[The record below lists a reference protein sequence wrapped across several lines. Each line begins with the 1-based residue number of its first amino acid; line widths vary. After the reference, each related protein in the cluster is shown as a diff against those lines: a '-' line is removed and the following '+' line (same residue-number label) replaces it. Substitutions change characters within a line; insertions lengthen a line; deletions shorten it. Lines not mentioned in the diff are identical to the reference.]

1 MKLLDKLIVNTVFAI
16 QILLAFLL
24 LFESKVSLP
33 IGLAPLGRMH
43 PLVLHFPIG
52 LLVLVGLI
60 QFFKKEFPVE
70 AFGKIQRFTLLIAA
84 VTTSIAA
91 LMGFFLS
98 KEEGYGGDL
107 MTLHKWTGVALSFFT
122 YGLLILDQYKSRIS
136 PLLFQG
142 GLALS
147 IVLLVVAGHFGAG
160 LTHGENFVM
169 APLMKAAPSITE
181 DTPVFEAAIMPVLEQ
196 KCEGC
201 HNPRKRKG
209 ELDMSTLEGLLAGG
223 ENGEVWVAEDAD
235 NSPMIHRARL
245 PLKDEEHM
253 PPDGK
258 PQLTEAEIDLLHA
271 WIAAGADVKQTIK
284 EISAESPLFAMVNP
298 LLDPVESNG
307 PLYAFEAASVKTV
320 ERLNTPF
327 VSVFPQTSSSPAL
340 TAKFFVRQNYDP
352 NRLKSLA
359 DVKAQLIHL
368 NLAKMPITD
377 ADMATIGQF
386 ERLEKLIL
394 NGTDITGASLEEL
407 KSCSHLHTIAL
418 SNTAVGPE
426 IAEKL
431 AALPAL
437 KTVYVWSTKIT
448 GADKEAME
456 AAAPEITF
464 DLGFVPDAGEILKLT
479 PPQLLTESQVIG
491 SGEKVVLKNVFPGAQ
506 VHYTLDGTEPDSLNS
521 PVYEGPISIDSYTE
535 LVAKTYLP
543 EWISSEAITFTFF
556 KKGFTPDSAELVN
569 QPARDYPGEGAITLI
584 DNEKGLA
591 STFKSSKWMG
601 FRGNKPFEAYLYF
614 ESGTAPEV
622 SNLTFS
628 YCVNM
633 GQYIMPPA
641 SVEVWAGADKSSLKR
656 LVSERIPLP
665 NKETSNRVAGLNLDI
680 PKGRYACYKVIAQ
693 PILKLPEWHRGAG
706 DKAWFF
712 IDEVFLN

>member
-16 QILLAFLL
+16 QIFLAFLL

-60 QFFKKEFPVE
+60 QFFKKEFPAE
-70 AFGKIQRFTLLIAA
+70 AFGKIQRFTLLITA

-107 MTLHKWTGVALSFFT
+107 MALHKWTGVALSFFT
-122 YGLLILDQYKSRIS
+122 YGLLILDSYQSRIS
-136 PLLFQG
+136 PRLFQG

-169 APLMKAAPSITE
+169 APLMKAAPAITE
-181 DTPVFEAAIMPVLEQ
+181 DTPVFEAAIKPVLEQ

-201 HNPRKRKG
+201 HNSRKRKG
-209 ELDMSTLEGLLAGG
+209 ELDMSSLEGLMAGG
-223 ENGEVWVAEDAD
+223 ENGEIWVAEDAD

-245 PLKDEEHM
+245 PIKDEEHM

-258 PQLTEAEIDLLHA
+258 PQLTEEEVDLLHA
-271 WIAAGADVKQTIK
+271 WIAAGADVKQTLK
-284 EISAESPLFAMVNP
+284 EVPEESPLFTMVNS
-298 LLDPVESNG
+298 LLDPVEPIG
-307 PLYAFEAASVKTV
+307 PTYAFEAASTKTV

-368 NLAKMPITD
+368 NLARMPITD

-386 ERLEKLIL
+386 ERLEKLVL
-394 NGTDITGASLEEL
+394 NGTDVTGASLEEL
-407 KSCSHLHTIAL
+407 RTCQALHTIAL

-448 GADKEAME
+448 GADMEAME
-456 AAAPEITF
+456 AAAPGVTF
-464 DLGFVPDAGEILKLT
+464 DLGFIPDEGELLKLT
-479 PPQLLTESQVIG
+479 APQILNESQVIAAD
-491 SGEKVVLKNVFPGAQ
+491 ERIELKNAFPGAK
-506 VHYTLDGTEPDSLNS
+506 VRYTLDGSQPDSLNS
-521 PVYEGPISIDSYTE
+521 PIYEEPIPINSYTE
-535 LVAKTYLP
+535 LVAKTYLKD
-543 EWISSEAITFTFF
+543 WLSSDAVTYTFF

-569 QPARDYPGEGAITLI
+569 ETHRDYKGEGPNSLI
-584 DNEKGLA
+584 DNKKGFA
-591 STFKSSKWMG
+591 NSFKSPKWLG
-601 FRGNKPFEAYLYF
+601 FRGKGNFEAFLYF
-614 ESGTAPEV
+614 EQEEVPEV
-622 SNLTFS
+622 STLTLS

-633 GQYIMPPA
+633 GNYIMPPT
-641 SVEVWAGADKSSLKR
+641 SVEVWAGPDKSSLKR
-656 LVSERIPLP
+656 LLNKKIPLP
-665 NKETSNRVAGLNLDI
+665 TKEITDRVSGLNLEI
-680 PKGRYACYKVIAQ
+680 PTGRYACYKIIAK
-693 PILKLPEWHRGAG
+693 PIQVLPEWHRGAG
-706 DKAWFF
+706 DKGWFF